1 MSEADIIVR
10 INELRH
16 KRNAVVLAH
25 NYQLDEIQN
34 IADFVGDSLDLSRRA
49 AAVERPVIVFCG
61 VYFMAETAKILSP
74 DKTVLIPDR
83 EAGCPMADMIS
94 VEQLR
99 ELKAKHPKALVVAYV
114 NSSAAIKAES
124 YICCTS
130 ANAVAV
136 VDSVPSDEIIFVPD
150 KSLGDYVARRTDKK
164 MIIWNGF
171 CPTHHRF
178 LPGKLRELKEEHPAA
193 IVMAHP
199 ECSYDIVSL
208 ANEVLSTGGMLR
220 FAHESRNRE
229 FIVGTEIGL
238 LHRLRRENP
247 DKVFYAASEAAVC
260 PNMKKITLEKLLW
273 SLEDM
278 QYKVE
283 VPEEIRIS
291 ARRALDRMLEVG

>member
-1 MSEADIIVR
+1 
-10 INELRH
+10 
-16 KRNAVVLAH
+16 
-25 NYQLDEIQN
+25 
-34 IADFVGDSLDLSRRA
+34 
-49 AAVERPVIVFCG
+49 
-61 VYFMAETAKILSP
+61 
-74 DKTVLIPDR
+74 
-83 EAGCPMADMIS
+83 MADMIS

>member
-1 MSEADIIVR
+1 MSEADIIAR

-16 KRNAVVLAH
+16 KRNAVILAH
-25 NYQLDEIQN
+25 NYQLSEIQD

-49 AAVERPVIVFCG
+49 AAVEHPAIVFCG

-74 DKTVLIPDR
+74 AKTVLIPDR

-99 ELKAKHPKALVVAYV
+99 ELKAQHPKALVVAYV

-178 LPGKLRELKEEHPAA
+178 LPEKLHELKAEHPAA
-193 IVMAHP
+193 IIMVHP

-208 ANEVLSTGGMLR
+208 ADEVLSTGGMLR
-220 FAHESRNRE
+220 FAHESHNRE

-247 DKVFYAASEAAVC
+247 DKVFHAASEAAVC

-283 VPEEIRIS
+283 VPEQIRIS
-291 ARRALDRMLEVG
+291 ARIALDRMLEVG

>member
-25 NYQLDEIQN
+25 NYQLDEIQD

>member
-1 MSEADIIVR
+1 MSEADIIAR

-16 KRNAVVLAH
+16 KRNAVILAH
-25 NYQLDEIQN
+25 NYQLSEIQD

-49 AAVERPVIVFCG
+49 AAVEHPAIVFCG

-74 DKTVLIPDR
+74 AKTVLIPDR

-99 ELKAKHPKALVVAYV
+99 ELKAQHPKALVVAYV

-178 LPGKLRELKEEHPAA
+178 LPEKLRELKAEHPAA
-193 IVMAHP
+193 IIMVHP

-208 ANEVLSTGGMLR
+208 ADEVLSTGGMLR
-220 FAHESRNRE
+220 FAHESHNRE

-247 DKVFYAASEAAVC
+247 DKVFHAASEAAVC

-283 VPEEIRIS
+283 VPEQIRIS
-291 ARRALDRMLEVG
+291 ARIALDRMLEVG

>member
-247 DKVFYAASEAAVC
+247 DKEFYAASEAAVC